1 MLKQAEEYIARID
14 ELGGAP
20 KAIERGYMQQEIMD
34 SAYRY
39 QKDIEKGERV
49 VVGVNQFRIDE
60 EPPKGLLRVDPEVE
74 VMQKQKL
81 LELKEKRNSP
91 AVATSLEALRIACS
105 SEENLMPYILSAV
118 RAYAT
123 LGEICGV
130 MRDEFGEYIG
140 TAIL

>member
-1 MLKQAEEYIARID
+1 
-14 ELGGAP
+14 
-20 KAIERGYMQQEIMD
+20 MD

-74 VMQKQKL
+74 VMQKKKL
-81 LELKEKRNSP
+81 LQLKETRDSS
-91 AVATSLEALRIACS
+91 AVSTSLEALRLACS